1 MDSYSEPV
9 ILSKAPW
16 LKVGVVSDTHVPDRA
31 AALHPDLVAA
41 LEAEDVDLIFH
52 LGDIS
57 IPAVVKTLE
66 EIAPVY
72 AVRGNRDLFY
82 GRALPRA
89 LRLKLNGTK
98 TTLLHG
104 QGGLADYVIDKW
116 FYLRQG
122 YAFERY
128 ERVLLRLAPQARVII
143 FGHTH
148 RPETRWEQDRL
159 FFNPGAAAN
168 PGARKLKPTFGILW
182 YHSEGYVEGKIIPLD
197 GAQLIN
203 RRWRRDG

>member
-1 MDSYSEPV
+1 MDCHSEPV

-31 AALHPDLVAA
+31 ATLHPGLVAA
-41 LEAEDVDLIFH
+41 LAAEDVDLIFH

-57 IPAVVKTLE
+57 LPSVVRTLE

-82 GRALPRA
+82 GRTLPRA
-89 LRLKLNGTK
+89 LRLELNGIK

-104 QGGLADYVIDKW
+104 QGGVADYAIDKW
-116 FYLRQG
+116 FYIRQG

-128 ERVLLRLAPQARVII
+128 EKVLLKLAPQARVIV

-148 RPETRWEQDRL
+148 CPEVRWKQDRL

-168 PGARKLKPTFGILW
+168 PGTKKLNPTFGVLW
-182 YHSEGYVEGKIIPLD
+182 YHSEGCVDGKIFPLD
-197 GAQLIN
+197 GAQLKF